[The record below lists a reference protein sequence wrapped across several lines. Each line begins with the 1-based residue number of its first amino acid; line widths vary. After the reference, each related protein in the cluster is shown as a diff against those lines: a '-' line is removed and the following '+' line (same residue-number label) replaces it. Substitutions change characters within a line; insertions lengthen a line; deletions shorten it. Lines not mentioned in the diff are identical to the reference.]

1 MPSTGT
7 RRHFYH
13 CQHQA
18 LREYQTM
25 GKLSISAVTL
35 ASVFFASPALSADLR
50 GSNTTD
56 PTSVASEQPV
66 AWTGVW
72 AALEGGALF
81 GNDKLSAEYFDDHG
95 PDHGAS
101 LGGSIDGLG
110 SSGLFGEASLG
121 FDKQMGRV
129 VLGVFAGIN
138 IDDSEFVAEVHG
150 SHEDDGAGAEV
161 TFSKKWGGVV
171 GARAG
176 FLVTANT
183 LVYGE
188 GGYAFGEMEKLSFSA
203 HETGE
208 DSVAGEVFPKQDTD
222 LSGYFVGAGVE
233 SALGSGWFVRASGRY
248 VKYDDLNLFSV
259 AEDGDTFSISQEREE
274 LIAKAGVVFKVG
286 TDLPRF

>member
-1 MPSTGT
+1 MSKFSAT
-7 RRHFYH
+7 
-13 CQHQA
+13 
-18 LREYQTM
+18 
-25 GKLSISAVTL
+25 SIIAIAVGIFANSAS
-35 ASVFFASPALSADLR
+35 AADLR
-50 GSNTTD
+50 GNNTTD
-56 PTSVASEQPV
+56 PTSTASEQPV

-138 IDDSEFVAEVHG
+138 IDDSEFVAEVHA
-150 SHEDDGAGAEV
+150 SHKDDGAGAEV
-161 TFSKKWGGVV
+161 AFSKKWGGVL

-176 FLVTANT
+176 FLLTSHT
-183 LVYGE
+183 LLYGE
-188 GGYAFGEMEKLSFSA
+188 GGYAFGEMEKLTFSA
-203 HETGE
+203 HETGG
-208 DSVAGEVFPKQDTD
+208 DSVSGEIFPKQDTD
-222 LSGYFVGAGVE
+222 LKGYFAGAGIE
-233 SALGSGWFVRASGRY
+233 SALGSGWFARASGRY

-259 AEDGDTFSISQEREE
+259 AEDGDSFSLSQKREE
-274 LIAKAGVVFKVG
+274 GIAKAGVVYKIG